1 MSHDCERIP
10 SSLEFSETM
19 LKMKCSLL
27 YATVLICSLLVI
39 YCVINK
45 SERGA
50 SSIFLQMC
58 SPTKNDFPENKES
71 IQKAGEL
78 IRSSDESAP
87 RLPCC
92 FCIWIS
98 YIKRF
103 ECVFL
108 MENEFFLTR
117 CIRVAL
123 KSGCCADSILKYVT
137 RTRSVSSDFRVKLA
151 CLSKKVK
158 SSVSEGKSF
167 DLYTYICSDYSTD
180 VIFVKC

>member
-1 MSHDCERIP
+1 MSHNCKRIL

-78 IRSSDESAP
+78 TRSSDESAP
-87 RLPCC
+87 QLPCC

-108 MENEFFLTR
+108 MENEFFFNSLH
-117 CIRVAL
+117 
-123 KSGCCADSILKYVT
+123 
-137 RTRSVSSDFRVKLA
+137 TRSI
-151 CLSKKVK
+151 KKWLLCWLHIEIRHSNTTCK
-158 SSVSEGKSF
+158 
-167 DLYTYICSDYSTD
+167 
-180 VIFVKC
+180 

>member
-71 IQKAGEL
+71 IQKAGE
-78 IRSSDESAP
+78 ITRSSDESAP
-87 RLPCC
+87 
-92 FCIWIS
+92 S
-98 YIKRF
+98 SHA
-103 ECVFL
+103 VF
-108 MENEFFLTR
+108 
-117 CIRVAL
+117 
-123 KSGCCADSILKYVT
+123 
-137 RTRSVSSDFRVKLA
+137 
-151 CLSKKVK
+151 
-158 SSVSEGKSF
+158 VSE
-167 DLYTYICSDYSTD
+167 L
-180 VIFVKC
+180 VI